1 VVEQGPRPEEEERFT
16 PAVDL
21 SENPEPINEQPI
33 ELTAEE
39 WQMTKPPYEAHSEEV
54 RAFMEAKGI
63 SYGEWVK
70 VRVGDRILLMTT
82 DPDDFGTAI
91 EI

>member
-1 VVEQGPRPEEEERFT
+1 
-16 PAVDL
+16 
-21 SENPEPINEQPI
+21 
-33 ELTAEE
+33 
-39 WQMTKPPYEAHSEEV
+39 MTKPPYEAHSEEV